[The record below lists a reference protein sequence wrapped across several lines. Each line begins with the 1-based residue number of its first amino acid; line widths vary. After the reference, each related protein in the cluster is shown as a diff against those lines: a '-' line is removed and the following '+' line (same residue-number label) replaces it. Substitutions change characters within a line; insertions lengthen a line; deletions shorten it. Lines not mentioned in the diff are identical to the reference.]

1 MMILEH
7 VDESDGF
14 IKVSPIESMQKVMGG
29 NLSRPRSHSG
39 KMGHGKATEHL
50 QRRLQL
56 LMSDGLLMRVVCHI
70 GMVAYN
76 RSEHSVH
83 RGLI

>member
-1 MMILEH
+1 VWALVGLTRQHWSIRIWIYWHLCMMILEH

-39 KMGHGKATEHL
+39 KMGHGKAT
-50 QRRLQL
+50 
-56 LMSDGLLMRVVCHI
+56 
-70 GMVAYN
+70 
-76 RSEHSVH
+76 
-83 RGLI
+83 